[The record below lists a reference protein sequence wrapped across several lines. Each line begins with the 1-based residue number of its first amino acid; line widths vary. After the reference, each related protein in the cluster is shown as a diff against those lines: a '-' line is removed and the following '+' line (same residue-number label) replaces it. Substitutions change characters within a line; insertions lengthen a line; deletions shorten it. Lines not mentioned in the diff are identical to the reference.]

1 MSILMTCA
9 PEEIRLLMVDPKK
22 VELTQYSRLPH
33 MIAPVIT
40 EPHGAYAALQW
51 LVKEM
56 QLRYEILKQLGLRK
70 SDSV

>member
-1 MSILMTCA
+1 
-9 PEEIRLLMVDPKK
+9 
-22 VELTQYSRLPH
+22 

-56 QLRYEILKQLGLRK
+56 QIRYEILKQLGLRNISGFQQPK
-70 SDSV
+70 NQ